1 VRQSILPDNG
11 SMVVVT
17 RVMAGGFEVFEFGD
31 FREGI
36 VVCDWNL
43 SGSRSTG
50 SEGRSLFRVA

>member
-1 VRQSILPDNG
+1 MRQSILPDNG

-43 SGSRSTG
+43 SGSVP
-50 SEGRSLFRVA
+50 RV